1 MTAGGGGPPDFIRGG
16 GGGGLGGG
24 GAPPGG
30 ERAAG
35 ASGSSATT
43 TNTPAAHQ
51 KMSVKRASVPRA
63 KSERGWSVD
72 WGNGPPHPEM
82 ASAAVASQSRMR
94 GTATGFLT

>member
-1 MTAGGGGPPDFIRGG
+1 MTGGGGGPPLFIRGG
-16 GGGGLGGG
+16 AGGGPGGG
-24 GAPPGG
+24 RAPRGGGRAGGARDHRP
-30 ERAAG
+30 A
-35 ASGSSATT
+35 T

-63 KSERGWSVD
+63 KSERGWSVA